1 MTSKIPEFF
10 MNVYEIIGYTGSF
23 LIALS
28 LTMKNIW
35 WLRRINLLGA
45 SSFAL
50 YGFLIKAYPV
60 LILNSYI
67 ALIDIFYLIQMY
79 KKDEYFSLVLLE
91 PHKCNMLKKF
101 YDLYF
106 EDIKHFF
113 PGITKE
119 KISNGKLYFI
129 LRNIF
134 PVGLISYKL
143 ISPGEAEIILDYAIP
158 DYRDLKNARFVY
170 FAEDGLFKKEGIK
183 KLIARSDV
191 EAHQKYLIKL
201 GFARDKADPAVFYKM
216 L

>member
-1 MTSKIPEFF
+1 
-10 MNVYEIIGYTGSF
+10 MNIYEIIGYTGSF

-28 LTMKNIW
+28 LSMKNIW
-35 WLRRINLLGA
+35 WLRRINLFGA

-50 YGFLIKAYPV
+50 YGLLIKAYPV
-60 LILNSYI
+60 LVLNSYI
-67 ALIDIFYLIQMY
+67 ALIDIFYLVQMY

-106 EDIKHFF
+106 NDIKSFF
-113 PGITKE
+113 PNITKD
-119 KISNGKLYFI
+119 KIAEGKIYFI

-134 PVGLISYKL
+134 PVGLISYRQ
-143 ISPGEAEIILDYAIP
+143 PTQTEAEIIVDYAIP

-183 KLIARSDV
+183 KLIARADV
-191 EAHQKYLIKL
+191 EAHKKYLLKL
-201 GFARDKADPAVFYKM
+201 GFTEDTSASNTFYKN

>member
-1 MTSKIPEFF
+1 

-28 LTMKNIW
+28 LSMKNIW
-35 WLRRINLLGA
+35 WLRRINLFGA

-50 YGFLIKAYPV
+50 YGLLIKAYPV
-60 LILNSYI
+60 LVLNSYI
-67 ALIDIFYLIQMY
+67 ALIDIYYLIQMY

-91 PHKCNMLKKF
+91 PHECNMLKKF

-106 EDIKHFF
+106 TDIKTFF

-119 KISNGKLYFI
+119 KIGEGKLYFI

-134 PVGLISYKL
+134 PVGLISYK
-143 ISPGEAEIILDYAIP
+143 IINPNEAEIIVDYAIP

-170 FAEDGLFKKEGIK
+170 FAEDGLFKKEGIT
-183 KLIARSDV
+183 KLIARSSV
-191 EAHQKYLIKL
+191 KAHQKYLIKL
-201 GFARDKADPAVFYKM
+201 GFKKEDENSDLYYKT

>member
-1 MTSKIPEFF
+1 

-28 LTMKNIW
+28 LSMKNIW
-35 WLRRINLLGA
+35 WLRRINLFGA

-50 YGFLIKAYPV
+50 YGLLIKAYPV
-60 LILNSYI
+60 LVLNSYI

-91 PHKCNMLKKF
+91 PHECNMLKKF

-106 EDIKHFF
+106 ADIKSFF
-113 PGITKE
+113 PNITKE
-119 KISNGKLYFI
+119 KIGEGKLYFI

-134 PVGLISYKL
+134 PVGLISYKRL
-143 ISPGEAEIILDYAIP
+143 SQTEAEIIIDYAIP

-183 KLIARSDV
+183 KLIARAEV
-191 EAHQKYLIKL
+191 EAHQKYLLKL
-201 GFARDKADPAVFYKM
+201 GFAKDNPESNIFYKN

>member
-1 MTSKIPEFF
+1 
-10 MNVYEIIGYTGSF
+10 MNVFEAIGYTGSF
-23 LIALS
+23 LIAVSLS
-28 LTMKNIW
+28 MKNIW

-50 YGFLIKAYPV
+50 YGLLIKAYPV
-60 LILNSYI
+60 LVLNSYI

-79 KKDEYFSLVLLE
+79 KKEEYFSLVLLE

-106 EDIKHFF
+106 EDIKTFF

-119 KISNGKLYFI
+119 KIGEGKLYFI

-134 PVGLISYKL
+134 PVGLISYKQ
-143 ISPGEAEIILDYAIP
+143 ISPDEAEIIVDYAIP

-183 KLIARSDV
+183 KLIAHAGV
-191 EAHQKYLIKL
+191 EAHKKYLLKL
-201 GFARDKADPAVFYKM
+201 GFVQHNEQTGLYYKNIE
-216 L
+216 